1 MKRVN
6 MIIVLSFVFILF
18 LASFSVMGKSENEK
32 VDKKIYDKIK
42 EDESAKVFVKFKE
55 SAGKSGKSTLGNNV
69 KEDFGSFVVANVNS
83 SELDELEE
91 NPNVERISLVGT
103 KRIFLQDSVP
113 LINASYSN
121 SLVLNG
127 VNLTGKGQTV
137 CIIDTGV
144 NYSHPDLGGCFG
156 ANCKVIGGYDFV
168 NNDADPMD
176 DNGHGT
182 HVAGIIAA
190 NGSINGVAPEAKI
203 VALKV
208 CNSGGSCSDNN
219 VISAINWCVGNSSVY
234 NISVISMSLGGAF
247 NFTSYCD
254 SDTTENSDIYA
265 APINS
270 AFAKNISF
278 AISSGNSGNSTSVS
292 SPACIQNATRVGA
305 TTKSD
310 GIASYSNRWAL
321 DMLFAPGSAINS
333 TMTISNTL
341 GCTGLYCEM
350 SGTSMATQH
359 VAGAIAI
366 LNQYLNSTGTTK
378 TPREI
383 ETLLNNTGKMIYDSS
398 SNRNYS
404 RINVYDAIKDL
415 SFGVISTSPGN
426 GLFTRANLTVECN
439 SSSTAGLSDI
449 TFNIWNSTALVYTSN
464 ASVSGVT
471 NSSSFIYNFT
481 NEDNYLW
488 GCSVTNSLGLVKASS
503 NFTVSYDLTPPSLTV
518 VSPVNLSYYN
528 AGRFNVSL
536 NENGSCVYSLNLGIV
551 NNSMNSSNNQVF
563 SSINSSIF
571 EGEYNVSYYCNDST
585 GNLNSTLLTFYVDL
599 TPPNV
604 TLNSPASGYSA
615 TGTTTIL
622 FDYNVTDNINVS
634 YCSLIMNSASV
645 ASNSS
650 AVIQGNNNISKS
662 VSSGSYNWQINCTD
676 IAGNIGNS
684 SIRSLTINAEAS
696 VSSSSG
702 GGGGGGSSSGGTTY
716 SLTESQVDSGFSKAL
731 IEKDKIK
738 FDFDNNG
745 NTEQHS
751 ITTNKVYTDRVDLT
765 IASNPVNISLFIA
778 EEKKISLVS
787 GLYNLY
793 IKLNSI
799 TDGKANLTIR
809 TINEPISAST
819 PSVSENIGEVNES
832 NSEIVQ
838 SNAQVMEIPINFG
851 KIIGSVGIVVLGVV
865 IIVVLWLVFGRRKH
879 SRKKSRSKL
888 K

>member
-1 MKRVN
+1 

-350 SGTSMATQH
+350 SGTSMATPH